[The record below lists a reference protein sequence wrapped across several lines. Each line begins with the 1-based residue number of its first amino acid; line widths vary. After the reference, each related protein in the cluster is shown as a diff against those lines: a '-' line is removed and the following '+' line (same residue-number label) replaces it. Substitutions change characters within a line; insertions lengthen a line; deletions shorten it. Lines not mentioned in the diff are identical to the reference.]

1 MSCNIIVDRGE
12 KECVICFEDL
22 QGEHLRPCLHPVHHH
37 CFKKTFKNICPMCR
51 QIVIYPHLRS
61 QHALLHLDVFAL
73 VVVLLITVVYFVVVF
88 LYEPHKN

>member
-1 MSCNIIVDRGE
+1 MSCNIIVERGE

-51 QIVIYPHLRS
+51 QVVHYPR
-61 QHALLHLDVFAL
+61 LHNHTLSDFHVFAL
-73 VVVLLITVVYFVVVF
+73 SVVFLVTALYFVVVF
-88 LYEPHKN
+88 LYEPRKT